1 MTQDE
6 RQLFGKMLDLVQGV
20 ELGPGQQR
28 DDEPASRPDRSRG
41 QPSIGR
47 GTCWRRP
54 PGCGG
59 GREGALAECGR
70 QAPRRSTLMTWLI
83 PILSF

>member
-28 DDEPASRPDRSRG
+28 DDEPASRPDRGRG
-41 QPSIGR
+41 QLSIGR
-47 GTCWRRP
+47 GPAGEGRWGVAEDVRAHWQSA
-54 PGCGG
+54 GG
-59 GREGALAECGR
+59 K
-70 QAPRRSTLMTWLI
+70 PRGG
-83 PILSF
+83 PH